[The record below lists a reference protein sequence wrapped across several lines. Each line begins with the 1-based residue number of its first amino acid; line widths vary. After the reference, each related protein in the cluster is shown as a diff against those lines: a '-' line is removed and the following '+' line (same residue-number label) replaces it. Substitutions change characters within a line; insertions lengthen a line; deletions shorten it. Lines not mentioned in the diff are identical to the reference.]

1 MFSKTPMLIGWRE
14 VVDLPFLGIR
24 GITAKIDTG
33 ARTSALHA
41 TRIRRFRKD
50 GTDWVRF
57 HVPHAGLARAVD
69 CEAPLVD
76 QREIRNTTGVPEE
89 RLVIKT
95 RLRVG
100 GRSWSIEV
108 SLADR
113 AAMTMPIILGRTAIR
128 RHNILV
134 NPGQSFL
141 QNHPAVA
148 ERR

>member
-1 MFSKTPMLIGWRE
+1 MTPKPPLLIGWRE
-14 VVDLPFLGIR
+14 MVDLPQLGLV
-24 GITAKIDTG
+24 GVKAKIDTG

-41 TRIRRFRKD
+41 ERVRHFDRD
-50 GTDWVRF
+50 GAPWVRF
-57 HVPHAGLARAVD
+57 HVPHAGLEDAFD

-95 RLRVG
+95 RLRLG
-100 GRSWSIEV
+100 GRLWGIEV

-113 AAMTMPIILGRTAIR
+113 AAMVMPIILGRTAIR

-134 NPGQSFL
+134 SPGRSWL
-141 QNHPAVA
+141 QHHPAITD
-148 ERR
+148 R